1 MTGFELVKVALDA
14 LYAEA
19 LQTYGPNTD
28 ATIAA
33 RIQYL
38 STSYSG
44 LNNPKRPPVNYQDPA
59 TRFAYVF
66 KYVASHSDYIVQ
78 VMEAW
83 RSHVG
88 GQIMA
93 GADTMR
99 ITCVGGGPGSDLI
112 GFLRYL
118 DENKNE
124 PIKKATAYLLD
135 REQAWADT
143 WTELDDSLK
152 SGLVLHANFQP
163 LDVTNPASWM
173 YQKKFLQADLFTM
186 SYFVSE
192 VKSLDSTGIVST
204 FWTALFQQA
213 KSGARFLYVDNGHDS
228 FNQYFDALWQAAG
241 LHLVLGET
249 NEWKWPRGNE
259 QKSEL
264 GGYLTKFGQS
274 PKLKT
279 MLTYRVLAKP

>member
-1 MTGFELVKVALDA
+1 MTGFELVKVALDT

-19 LQTYGPNTD
+19 LQTYGSNTD
-28 ATIAA
+28 ANITA

-38 STSYSG
+38 SASYNG
-44 LNNPKRPPVNYQDPA
+44 LNDPTRPPVNYQDPA

-143 WTELDDSLK
+143 WTELDDSLQ

-192 VKSLDSTGIVST
+192 VKSLDSTGIVTS

-228 FNQYFDALWQAAG
+228 FNQYFDNLWQAAG

-249 NEWKWPRGNE
+249 NEWMWPRGNE

-264 GGYLTKFGQS
+264 GEYLTKFGQS

-279 MLTYRVLAKP
+279 MLSYRVLAKP

>member
-1 MTGFELVKVALDA
+1 MTSFELVRVALDT

-19 LQTYGPNTD
+19 LQTHGPNTD
-28 ATIAA
+28 ATITAH
-33 RIQYL
+33 IHYL
-38 STSYSG
+38 QGAYIG
-44 LNNPKRPPVNYQDPA
+44 LNNPNRPPVNYQDAA

-66 KYVASHSDYIVQ
+66 KYVASHSDYVVQ

-83 RSHVG
+83 RSQVG
-88 GQIMA
+88 GQILA
-93 GADTMR
+93 GSDTMR
-99 ITCVGGGPGSDLI
+99 VTCVGGGPGSDLI
-112 GFLRYL
+112 GLLRYL
-118 DENKNE
+118 DENKKA
-124 PIKKATAYLLD
+124 PIKKVTAYLLD

-143 WTELDDSLK
+143 WTELDDSLQ

-204 FWTALFQQA
+204 FWTTIFQQA

-228 FNQYFDALWQAAG
+228 FNQYFDALWQGAG
-241 LHLVLGET
+241 LECIIAET

-259 QKSEL
+259 QKSEF
-264 GGYLTKFGQS
+264 GAYLTKFGQS

-279 MLTYRVLAKP
+279 QLSYRVLAKP

>member
-135 REQAWADT
+135 REQAWAAGRNST
-143 WTELDDSLK
+143 TRSSPALYSMRTSSRSTSLT
-152 SGLVLHANFQP
+152 P
-163 LDVTNPASWM
+163 
-173 YQKKFLQADLFTM
+173 
-186 SYFVSE
+186 
-192 VKSLDSTGIVST
+192 
-204 FWTALFQQA
+204 
-213 KSGARFLYVDNGHDS
+213 
-228 FNQYFDALWQAAG
+228 
-241 LHLVLGET
+241 
-249 NEWKWPRGNE
+249 PRGC
-259 QKSEL
+259 
-264 GGYLTKFGQS
+264 TKRSFCRPISS
-274 PKLKT
+274 P
-279 MLTYRVLAKP
+279 